1 MLHQLSLVRVQYIS
15 QGQLKDQPSEAKAI
29 HPSND
34 LSLVSAPALLYR
46 VIWDLQSLFQALQGQ
61 KCSSGVIPRLKRLWN
76 STDVMA
82 NTNDTSEA
90 KTQ

>member
-1 MLHQLSLVRVQYIS
+1 MSHPLPLGCVQHMS

-34 LSLVSAPALLYR
+34 LSLVSASALLYR
-46 VIWDLQSLFQALQGQ
+46 VIWDLQSLYQALQGQ
-61 KCSSGVIPRLKRLWN
+61 KCSSCVIPRMKRLWN
-76 STDVMA
+76 STDLMA

>member
-1 MLHQLSLVRVQYIS
+1 MLHQLPLVRVQYIS

-34 LSLVSAPALLYR
+34 LSLVSAPALLYG

-61 KCSSGVIPRLKRLWN
+61 KCSSCVIPRLKRLWN